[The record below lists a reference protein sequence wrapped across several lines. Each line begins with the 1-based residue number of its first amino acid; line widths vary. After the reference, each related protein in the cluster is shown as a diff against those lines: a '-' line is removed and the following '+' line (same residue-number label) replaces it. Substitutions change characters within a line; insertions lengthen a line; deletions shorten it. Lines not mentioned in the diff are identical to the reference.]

1 MQPRGLPKC
10 FFREATAFKLHS
22 YTKCTKY
29 TFNYLMHNKT
39 NHNANKN
46 KVWQKVIQSVIFV
59 TFLFEMR
66 TFITTY
72 HSINFFMLIKLNN
85 GFIIIISHGREAT
98 VKIIEVFHKIPK
110 KKGNIL
116 VCISYVCLISEII
129 KILIVWIYLQYFVFD
144 FSSNW
149 RWARRK

>member
-1 MQPRGLPKC
+1 MQTKTKRD
-10 FFREATAFKLHS
+10 
-22 YTKCTKY
+22 TKCVRTRNRRCCHLSPSYSSLKMCENLFWRGEVISFSNKY
-29 TFNYLMHNKT
+29 SSF
-39 NHNANKN
+39 
-46 KVWQKVIQSVIFV
+46 FV
-59 TFLFEMR
+59 TFLFTMR

-85 GFIIIISHGREAT
+85 GFIIIISHGRETT

-129 KILIVWIYLQYFVFD
+129 KILIV
-144 FSSNW
+144 
-149 RWARRK
+149 